1 MSVKVDQIA
10 SGIDVSCVGG
20 VRDVDGVKDITR
32 GMLLRSVCAMANS
45 GELMNSI

>member
-1 MSVKVDQIA
+1 MSVTVDQ
-10 SGIDVSCVGG
+10 VSMSLCVGG

-45 GELMNSI
+45 GELMNSV